1 MKKLESFS
9 NILQFHVCCHLD
21 MPAVSLAF
29 SSSRH
34 ALCYGLV
41 AFLDFFM
48 FLLRSYAYYI
58 IISILSSH
66 HSSFNMLLAIQD
78 ELYTLI

>member
-1 MKKLESFS
+1 MMKKLESFS
-9 NILQFHVCCHLD
+9 SIHQLDVCCHQD

-41 AFLDFFM
+41 AFPDFVIFSVRK
-48 FLLRSYAYYI
+48 FL
-58 IISILSSH
+58 ILNH
-66 HSSFNMLLAIQD
+66 ACFPSFQNI
-78 ELYTLI
+78 TLILIHA

>member
-1 MKKLESFS
+1 MMKKLESFS
-9 NILQFHVCCHLD
+9 SILQLDVCCHQD

-41 AFLDFFM
+41 AFPDFVI
-48 FLLRSYAYYI
+48 FLLE
-58 IISILSSH
+58 SS
-66 HSSFNMLLAIQD
+66 
-78 ELYTLI
+78 